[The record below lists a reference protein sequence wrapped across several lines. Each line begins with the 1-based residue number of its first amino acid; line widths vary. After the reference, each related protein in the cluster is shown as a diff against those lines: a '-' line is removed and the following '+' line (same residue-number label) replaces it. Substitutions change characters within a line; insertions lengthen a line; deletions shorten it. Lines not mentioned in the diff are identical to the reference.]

1 MLQEESEVNGIG
13 GLKSHSGLVKGE
25 VQTLTIVSEMYT
37 IQEKKFELKINS
49 NKTIFDLK
57 I

>member
-1 MLQEESEVNGIG
+1 MLQEESEDNGIG

-25 VQTLTIVSEMYT
+25 IQTLTIISEMYT